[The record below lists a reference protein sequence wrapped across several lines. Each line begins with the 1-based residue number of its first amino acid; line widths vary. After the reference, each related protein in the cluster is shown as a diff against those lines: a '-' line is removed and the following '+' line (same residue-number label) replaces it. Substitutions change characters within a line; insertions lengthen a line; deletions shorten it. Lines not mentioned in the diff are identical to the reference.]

1 MNDTEWNRALGLIES
16 NSRAIAALSDTLE
29 SERVTNRQRIE
40 SNSRAIAALAD
51 KVVDHHQTFV
61 RLIEANS
68 KAIADLTEVLGQLQ
82 NGQAM
87 LTQLISE
94 QQTLLKEFRQIFK
107 ALLERVER
115 GQTQSDRNLDTIGQ
129 EITDLRQSFLSMH
142 QELLELLQ
150 GLEKR
155 TDRLFSPRS

>member
-1 MNDTEWNRALGLIES
+1 MNNTEWDKALKAIES
-16 NSRAIAALSDTLE
+16 NSRAIAALSDAVE
-29 SERVTNRQRIE
+29 SERLVNRQRIE

-51 KVVDHHQTFV
+51 KLVDNHQTYL
-61 RLIEANS
+61 RLIESNS
-68 KAIADLTEVLGQLQ
+68 RAIADLTDILGQLQ

-94 QQTLLKEFRQIFK
+94 QQALLREFRQIFK

-129 EITDLRQSFLSMH
+129 EITDLRESFLTMH
-142 QELLELLQ
+142 QELLEVLQ

-155 TDRLFSPRS
+155 KDQLFNS